1 MEETCKL
8 LQVHAETRSG
18 SLLHSPS
25 GGVVP
30 VVSGGAVV
38 RMSGVLVDVLPVDSV
53 KMICKTYILYH
64 CTIHTRLYILMLCT
78 VTLFNSLVYT

>member
-1 MEETCKL
+1 M
-8 LQVHAETRSG
+8 RSG

-25 GGVVP
+25 GGVVA

-53 KMICKTYILYH
+53 KMICKTYILYKTCVLYH
-64 CTIHTRLYILMLCT
+64 CTDVTHSHFIQLIGLCVDLMNLMLCT
-78 VTLFNSLVYT
+78 VDC

>member
-30 VVSGGAVV
+30 VVRGGAVV
-38 RMSGVLVDVLPVDSV
+38 RMSGVLVLPVDSV
-53 KMICKTYILYH
+53 KMICKTYVLYH
-64 CTIHTRLYILMLCT
+64 CTIHTRLYVLMLRT

>member
-1 MEETCKL
+1 MEASLRL

-18 SLLHSPS
+18 SLLHSPL

-53 KMICKTYILYH
+53 KMICKTCVLYH
-64 CTIHTRLYILMLCT
+64 CTIHTRLY
-78 VTLFNSLVYT
+78 VQY

>member
-30 VVSGGAVV
+30 VVRGGVVV
-38 RMSGVLVDVLPVDSV
+38 RMSGVLVLPVDSV
-53 KMICKTYILYH
+53 KMICKTYVLYH
-64 CTIHTRLYILMLCT
+64 CTIHTRLYVLMLRT

>member
-1 MEETCKL
+1 MLVQLHIYSREEVEAKCKL

-18 SLLHSPS
+18 SSLHSPS

-38 RMSGVLVDVLPVDSV
+38 RMSGLVVLPVDSV
-53 KMICKTYILYH
+53 KMIYKTYVLYH
-64 CTIHTRLYILMLCT
+64 CTDVTHSRLLT
-78 VTLFNSLVYT
+78 

>member
-1 MEETCKL
+1 M
-8 LQVHAETRSG
+8 RSG

-53 KMICKTYILYH
+53 KMICKTYVLYH
-64 CTIHTRLYILMLCT
+64 CTDVTHSHFIQLIGLCVDLMNLMLRT
-78 VTLFNSLVYT
+78 VDC

>member
-1 MEETCKL
+1 MEASLRL

-53 KMICKTYILYH
+53 KMICKTCVLYH
-64 CTIHTRLYILMLCT
+64 CTDVTHSRLLT
-78 VTLFNSLVYT
+78 